1 MLRRNQ
7 GCRHF
12 VFMKLH
18 ADTYSGQNTVTAY
31 GSGFVAINGRR
42 YERSLVVTPDSLDP
56 EWPAA
61 TLDELRAEHL
71 TPLAA
76 SGCDVVLLGT
86 GARQRFPS
94 PAILRPMI
102 EARIG
107 VEVMDTAAACRTYNV
122 LMAEGRKVVAVLMVE

>member
-1 MLRRNQ
+1 
-7 GCRHF
+7 
-12 VFMKLH
+12 MKLH
-18 ADTYSGQNTVTAY
+18 ADTHSGQNTVTAY

>member
-1 MLRRNQ
+1 
-7 GCRHF
+7 
-12 VFMKLH
+12 MKLH

-56 EWPAA
+56 EWPAS

-71 TPLAA
+71 APLAA

-122 LMAEGRKVVAVLMVE
+122 LMAEGRKVVAVLIVE

>member
-1 MLRRNQ
+1 
-7 GCRHF
+7 
-12 VFMKLH
+12 MKLH

-56 EWPAA
+56 EWPAS

-71 TPLAA
+71 APLAA

-122 LMAEGRKVVAVLMVE
+122 LMAEGRKVVAVLIVEYP